1 MTTIYIDRLDQDFHF
16 EARNEHGNTIEIDAD
31 PKIGGH
37 NLGMR
42 PMQLLLAAIGS
53 CSVFDMVYL
62 LKKQRQQVEDVKVKV
77 VGDRADGVP
86 SPWNKIEMH
95 FIFYGKLNPEKV
107 KKAVQQGVEKYCSV
121 GLMLEKT
128 AKISW
133 TYEIIEP
140 I

>member
-1 MTTIYIDRLDQDFHF
+1 MTAIYIDRLDQDFHF
-16 EARNEHGNTIEIDAD
+16 EARNELGNTIEIDAD

-53 CSVFDMVYL
+53 CSVFDMLYL
-62 LKKQRQQVEDVKVKV
+62 LKKQRQKVEDIKVKV
-77 VGDRADGVP
+77 IGERAEGVP

-107 KKAVQQGVEKYCSV
+107 KKAVHQGVEKYCSV

-133 TYEIIEP
+133 TFEIIES

>member
-1 MTTIYIDRLDQDFHF
+1 MTTIYIDRLDQHFHF
-16 EARNEHGNTIEIDAD
+16 AAHNEHGNTIEVDAD

-42 PMQLLLAAIGS
+42 PMQLLLTAIGT
-53 CSVFDMVYL
+53 CSVFDMIYL
-62 LKKQRQQVEDVKVKV
+62 LKKQRQKVEDIKVKV

-86 SPWNKIEMH
+86 SPWKSIDMH
-95 FIFYGKLNPEKV
+95 FTFYGKLNHEKV

-140 I
+140 K